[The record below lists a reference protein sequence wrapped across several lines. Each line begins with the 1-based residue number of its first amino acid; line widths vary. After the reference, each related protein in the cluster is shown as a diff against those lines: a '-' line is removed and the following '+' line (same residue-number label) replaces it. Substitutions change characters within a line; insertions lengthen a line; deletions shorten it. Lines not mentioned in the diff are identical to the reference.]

1 MNQLTGLCR
10 NQSANTSSQQNNAQ
24 FVSSMPG
31 LNGANLGHSE
41 FNPFKS
47 NMHEREAFH
56 NDGRGQMAKSHQISS
71 IFAEI
76 DVNHE
81 ESCDSLFTTLKAY

>member
-10 NQSANTSSQQNNAQ
+10 NQFANTSSQQNNAQ
-24 FVSSMPG
+24 FFSSMPG

-47 NMHEREAFH
+47 NVHEREASL
-56 NDGRGQMAKSHQISS
+56 NDACGQMAESHQISS
-71 IFAEI
+71 IFPEL

-81 ESCDSLFTTLKAY
+81 ESCDSLFTTLKGY